1 MIQINA
7 RMAGLAGLAMV
18 IVTAFLMGAGP
29 NTPKKADVDG
39 LQYRGT
45 LLVQMRVSDLD
56 RAVKFYQEILGFE
69 VRLRSDSLQWAELT
83 FGIQGVAVGLGS
95 GSEVKGSGSVSLNIG
110 VKDVDAARTLLEG
123 KGVVFAG
130 DTMVIPDKV
139 KLAEFSDPDGNRI
152 RLAEALG
159 SAKGE

>member
-1 MIQINA
+1 MNLTTWKRSIGVVGFVVGA
-7 RMAGLAGLAMV
+7 
-18 IVTAFLMGAGP
+18 AFLVGSGPGTKKNDGA
-29 NTPKKADVDG
+29 DG

-56 RAVKFYQEILGFE
+56 RAVHFYKDVLGFE
-69 VRLRSDSLQWAELT
+69 VRLRSDSLQWAEMT
-83 FGIQGVAVGLGS
+83 FGIQGVAVGLGA
-95 GSEVKGSGSVSLNIG
+95 GAEAKGSGSVSLNIG
-110 VKDVDAARTLLEG
+110 VKDVDAARKLLES

-159 SAKGE
+159 QPQGE